1 MPEYS
6 VNRNP
11 QPTGGHEVHADRCPA
26 WPVDNISLGWHHDC
40 HSAVRDARIYFADCR
55 RLCDLLRRLPRALTT
70 RSDSRGR

>member
-11 QPTGGHEVHADRCPA
+11 QPTGEHEVHADRCPA

-40 HSAVRDARIYFADCR
+40 HSAGRDARIYFADVDGSGR
-55 RLCDLLRRLPRALTT
+55 RCAGSRCPRP
-70 RSDSRGR
+70 SGP